1 MKLRRILVPTDLS
14 EASLQALDYAIE
26 VGAAFEAQLILL
38 FAIDPSLFI
47 IAGQAYAPVPPS
59 LIDEQRREARRMLT
73 AAAERA
79 VARGLRARVLV
90 EQGSPYGVIVDT
102 AKRVRAD
109 AIVMS
114 THGRTGVKRALIGSV
129 AETVIHHA
137 PCPVLTV
144 RPGPARSRK
153 PRKRPAARKK

>member
-1 MKLRRILVPTDLS
+1 MKLRRILVPIDLS
-14 EASLQALDYAIE
+14 EASLEALDYAVH

-38 FAIDPSLFI
+38 FAIDPSLLL
-47 IAGQAYAPVPPS
+47 IAGQAYTPVPPS
-59 LIDEQRREARRMLT
+59 LIDEQRREARRTLT
-73 AAAERA
+73 AAAKRV

-102 AKRVRAD
+102 AKRVKAD

-114 THGRTGVKRALIGSV
+114 THARTGVARALIGSV

-144 RPGPARSRK
+144 RPRPTRSRQ
-153 PRKRPAARKK
+153 PRKRTAPRKK